1 MMREQSAA
9 EADFRKMKIHSSF
22 FREWKIEFDPVL
34 GSRSIESFNAD
45 FSLYSKVA
53 LALVQHSGNRKVFP
67 FSDNNFFWQSS
78 EKRETSTRF

>member
-9 EADFRKMKIHSSF
+9 EADFRKMKILFF

-45 FSLYSKVA
+45 FFSFHLKVA
-53 LALVQHSGNRKVFP
+53 FALVQHSENRKVFL
-67 FSDNNFFWQSS
+67 FQITIFLAV
-78 EKRETSTRF
+78 E